1 MHSQKCRSIAMKIA
15 VGASGVESAS
25 LKGADKSQIEVTGDG
40 IDAAEITRLLR
51 KKFRYAFLESVS
63 AAASGGDKKEGGDM
77 KKEDKKEAKTEL
89 KGGDKKE
96 SGDKKKEDKKEAKM
110 ELAWPPYYHATVPPY
125 YYNDVHHVVRDS
137 YYDYSSCRD
146 SNYRCSIM

>member
-1 MHSQKCRSIAMKIA
+1 MKIA

-63 AAASGGDKKEGGDM
+63 AAASGGDKKEGGD
-77 KKEDKKEAKTEL
+77 
-89 KGGDKKE
+89 
-96 SGDKKKEDKKEAKM
+96 KKKEDKKEAKM
-110 ELAWPPYYHATVPPY
+110 ELAWPPYYHAMVPPY

-137 YYDYSSCRD
+137 YYDYSSYRD